1 MEILLAITILI
12 FALCLLLYIATKF
25 LRELKSGKSTKLT
38 KGFEARLSIVPIGK
52 QKSEVSARNTNST
65 DELDE

>member
-25 LRELKSGKSTKLT
+25 LRELKSGKPTKLS
-38 KGFEARLSIVPIGK
+38 KGFEARLSLVPIEQ
-52 QKSEVSARNTNST
+52 QKSEVGARNTNST
-65 DELDE
+65 NESDE

>member
-1 MEILLAITILI
+1 MEILLAIIILI

-38 KGFEARLSIVPIGK
+38 NGFEATLSIIPINK
-52 QKSEVSARNTNST
+52 QKSEVGARNTNST
-65 DELDE
+65 NDLHD